1 MFEWNDSNGRLRIGR
16 YQESLDSKNSFLTVF
31 DTPVRPNRWIQ
42 FNAWLK
48 NGIVVWLQS
57 GDGELHC
64 TIAKRNSLGELQCP
78 VYWGSNVGFCILK
91 QGGEVGGSSCYIKKW
106 KLAFPLKLV

>member
-31 DTPVRPNRWIQ
+31 DTPVRPN
-42 FNAWLK
+42 
-48 NGIVVWLQS
+48 QS